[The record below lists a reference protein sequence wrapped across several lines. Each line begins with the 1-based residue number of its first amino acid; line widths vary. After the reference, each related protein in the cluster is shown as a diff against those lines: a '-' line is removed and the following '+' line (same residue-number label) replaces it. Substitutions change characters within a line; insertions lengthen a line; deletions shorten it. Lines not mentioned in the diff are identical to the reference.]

1 MQTDVLIRPWPFFKR
16 DFTRRSCQKWSAK
29 MTEMDHFENNFTLL
43 STTIIIIAATTERNR
58 DFFMTDFDF

>member
-29 MTEMDHFENNFTLL
+29 ITEIDHFENNFTLL
-43 STTIIIIAATTERNR
+43 STIIIIAAATTKRN
-58 DFFMTDFDF
+58 

>member
-1 MQTDVLIRPWPFFKR
+1 
-16 DFTRRSCQKWSAK
+16 

-58 DFFMTDFDF
+58 DFMTDFDF